1 MSTNRSPLIA
11 IIGRPNVGK
20 STLFNRL
27 LGERRAVV
35 STTSG
40 TTRDRLEGRVEW
52 QRRVLRLLDTGGL
65 EFSRTEGLPASVQ
78 RQVRRALEEA
88 DGFLF
93 VCDARDGLLP
103 ADAMVMDVLRGTG
116 KPVLLAV
123 NKMDERPVV
132 PPDFF
137 SLGASHTAAVS
148 ALHGTGTGDLLD
160 VLVERFSPSSAG
172 GSPAAGP
179 NLAIAIVGRQNVGK
193 SSLFN
198 ALLRDERAIVSDRP
212 GTTRDAVESILQFQ
226 GAAIALID
234 TAGLRHRRKVTDP
247 IDTFSMSRA
256 MEAIQRCD
264 VALVVLDATQGITSD
279 DRRLLSR
286 LCGTG
291 CGIVVLLNKWD
302 LVQTPGGHGGRR
314 RLSEDTLAESVRR
327 LLPDASAAPVLPVS
341 AKTGFQVMRAVAEA
355 MRVAR
360 ALRDGL
366 SDEACTAL
374 MRQAWAAHTPP
385 RLRGRAIRLERAR
398 WVPGRP
404 ARVELATRP
413 IGALPRPYRH
423 YLLKRLHS
431 SPALVGVP
439 VRLVVVD
446 VSHRERESRER
457 RRTAWRR
464 G

>member
-1 MSTNRSPLIA
+1 MSTSQPPLIA
-11 IIGRPNVGK
+11 IVGRPNVGK

-52 QRRVLRLLDTGGL
+52 QGRSLRLLDTGGL
-65 EFSRTEGLPASVQ
+65 DCSRAEGLPASVQ

-88 DGFLF
+88 DGFLI
-93 VCDARDGLLP
+93 VCDAQDGLLP
-103 ADAMVMDVLRGTG
+103 ADAMVMDLLRGTG

-123 NKMDERPVV
+123 NKTDERPVV

-137 SLGASHTAAVS
+137 SLGVWHTAAVS

-160 VLVERFSPSSAG
+160 VLVERFSPSSD
-172 GSPAAGP
+172 AGP
-179 NLAIAIVGRQNVGK
+179 PGPGLAIAIVGRQNVGK

-198 ALLRDERAIVSDRP
+198 ALLRDERAIVSDVP
-212 GTTRDAVESILQFQ
+212 GTTRDAVESSLQFQ

-256 MEAIQRCD
+256 LEAIHRCD
-264 VALVVLDATQGITSD
+264 VALVVLDATQGVTSD
-279 DRRLLSR
+279 DRRLLCR
-286 LCGTG
+286 LCETG

-302 LVQTPGGHGGRR
+302 LVQTLGGSGGRR
-314 RLSEDTLAESVRR
+314 RLSEVALAESVRR

-341 AKTGFQVMRAVAEA
+341 AKTGFQVMRAIGEA

-360 ALRDGL
+360 ALREGL
-366 SDEACTAL
+366 SNEACAAL
-374 MRQAWAAHTPP
+374 MRQAWAAHAPP

-439 VRLVVVD
+439 VRLAVVD
-446 VSHRERESRER
+446 VSHRERESRQR

>member
-1 MSTNRSPLIA
+1 MSTNRPPLIA
-11 IIGRPNVGK
+11 IVGRPNVGK

-35 STTSG
+35 STTRG
-40 TTRDRLEGRVEW
+40 TTRDRIEGRVEW
-52 QRRVLRLLDTGGL
+52 RGRVLRLLDTGGL

-78 RQVRRALEEA
+78 RQIRRALEEA
-88 DGFLF
+88 EGFLF

-123 NKMDERPVV
+123 NKADERPVV

-137 SLGASHTAAVS
+137 SLGAPHTAAVS

-160 VLVERFSPSSAG
+160 VLVDRFSPPSAG
-172 GSPAAGP
+172 GGPAP
-179 NLAIAIVGRQNVGK
+179 ELALAIVGRQNVGK

-198 ALLRDERAIVSDRP
+198 ALLRDERAIVSDAP
-212 GTTRDAVESILQFQ
+212 GTTRDAVESSLQFQ

-279 DRRLLSR
+279 DRRLLCR

-302 LVQTPGGHGGRR
+302 LMQAPGAPGGRR
-314 RLSEDTLAESVRR
+314 RLSEEALAKSIRD

-366 SDEACTAL
+366 SDGACEAL
-374 MRQAWAAHTPP
+374 MRQAWAAHAPP

-423 YLLKRLHS
+423 YLLKRLHA

-439 VRLVVVD
+439 VRLVVMD
-446 VSHRERESRER
+446 VSHQERASRQR
-457 RRTAWRR
+457 RRAAWRR